1 MPTPRLFKLILV
13 ACLLALG
20 TNTAYAGPL
29 RGSYDI
35 TPFLTCIVPDVPDD
49 PTSDFTAYFGY
60 ESREASIVQILVG
73 VENRFIPDP
82 AGRGQPELFFPGYAE
97 KAFRVDLPG
106 AVISQWIL
114 LGQAVAVSP
123 SAPRCA
129 ETTRAALHPA
139 LSVVAGGNQQAT
151 VGSGFP
157 QPIVVRVTADDLPV
171 PGMVLRVIAPTGG
184 ASATLH
190 PADGIVVTGADGTV
204 SIIATANGVV
214 GPYRLRVVAGAGP
227 DARGTTFV
235 QLANRP

>member
-1 MPTPRLFKLILV
+1 MPTPRLFRFVLV
-13 ACLLALG
+13 AGLLALAI
-20 TNTAYAGPL
+20 NTAHAGPS

-49 PTSDFTAYFGY
+49 PTSGFTAYFGY

-73 VENRFIPDP
+73 ADNRFIPNP
-82 AGRGQPELFFPGYAE
+82 AARGQPELFFPGYAE

-106 AVISQWIL
+106 AVVSQWIL

-139 LSVVAGGNQQAT
+139 LSVVARGNQQAT

-157 QPIVVRVTADDLPV
+157 QPIVVRATADDLPV

-184 ASATLH
+184 ASATLQ
-190 PADGIVVTGADGTV
+190 PADGIVVTGDDGTA
-204 SIIATANGVV
+204 SLFATANGEV

-227 DARGTTFV
+227 DGLGTTFV
-235 QLANRP
+235 QLSNRP